1 MLDQNKEQKHLI
13 WDIKKS
19 LLILNGAIAAIT
31 PGGFEK
37 RLICNRKRFWKFGEK
52 FGITRGD
59 QEIFWDRAKFE
70 ISSIPSNKSQL

>member
-1 MLDQNKEQKHLI
+1 MLYQNKEQKHLI
-13 WDIKKS
+13 WEAKKS

-37 RLICNRKRFWKFGEK
+37 RLICNRKRFCKFGEK

-70 ISSIPSNKSQL
+70 ISSIQNNKSQL